1 MLNKVVSLL
10 KESQNIAIY
19 THINIDCDAMG
30 SSLAIREA
38 LMSLGKN
45 VDVYANSNFPSN
57 FAFYGDLSFVNKK
70 SIEGKYDLALCVDA
84 ASESRLGKY
93 KYTYRKG
100 VKNTVCIDHHIS
112 NEGYCKCNY
121 ISEASSTAEILFD
134 VILALGVRFTEKMC
148 KFLLSGIITDTGRFS
163 HSANSKTFTIVS
175 KLIKFGKI
183 KMEEVSEPILQSM
196 EMEEFKLLQR
206 AYQKIE
212 FYADKKLAIVMF
224 SRKDFEETGTT
235 LENTDAFPDL
245 PLQLASV
252 QFAILASEDDQGYF
266 RISFRSKGEISARA
280 VAESFGGG
288 GHLNASGCKLFGE
301 FDEIKQ
307 KLLDSSLEI
316 LGWKKW
322 QI

>member
-30 SSLAIREA
+30 SSLAVREA

>member
-1 MLNKVVSLL
+1 MVSSEVLDLL
-10 KESQNIAIY
+10 TGAENVAIY
-19 THINIDCDAMG
+19 SHINTDCDAMG
-30 SSLAIREA
+30 SSLAVREA

-316 LGWKKW
+316 LGWKK
-322 QI
+322 